1 MAVSAAFIAEQPQVM
16 PVKPERHT
24 SANPLLRHLMP
35 VSFLSQRQEAVRCLF
50 FTVRSEEEPRVV
62 PGLPYLLLA
71 EPAVTSYTH

>member
-1 MAVSAAFIAEQPQVM
+1 MAVSAALIAEQRQVM

-24 SANPLLRHLMP
+24 GANPPLRHLMP
-35 VSFLSQRQEAVRCLF
+35 VSFLSQKQEAVRCLF
-50 FTVRSEEEPRVV
+50 FTVLSKEEPRAV